1 MKVYNYRTDRTGEN
15 NIMIELGMKAPEFTL
30 PDENGNEISLSDF
43 SGKKVVLFFYSK
55 DMTAG

>member
-15 NIMIELGMKAPEFTL
+15 NIMIESGMKAPEFSL
-30 PDENGNEISLSDF
+30 PDENGIEISLSDF